1 MINECL
7 GSSPVG
13 FAGGADLA
21 DGVAAP
27 AQDRRNGPDEGEGP
41 DEQQTQSCVFASQ
54 TDVPQRPTDDEEPLE
69 RQDGQRPQS
78 HDTCRFRHIDNISP
92 KHLRRLNHVL
102 QTLQSQKPQEIY
114 LLHEL

>member
-7 GSSPVG
+7 CSAPVG
-13 FAGGADLA
+13 FTGGADLA

-41 DEQQTQSCVFASQ
+41 DKQQTQSRVFASQ
-54 TDVPQRPTDDEEPLE
+54 TDVPQRPTDDEETLE

-78 HDTCRFRHIDNISP
+78 HDPCGFRQKNREEPHQTYLLSRFRC
-92 KHLRRLNHVL
+92 VL
-102 QTLQSQKPQEIY
+102 TNVVSCPDRFA
-114 LLHEL
+114 